1 MTKKIKRGLA
11 LFAAGVLL
19 TSSAAAYAAQLP
31 NENAA
36 APALSS
42 SSQQELGVSIGL
54 SSYTLTADRI
64 QASFE
69 VAPIGTGYLQFR
81 AANYHVLVETETG
94 AGTSTYQTVVDEDQ
108 GGSPNHFDL
117 DEAISIEEGAR
128 VHVRLTVSGP
138 AFYGYTY
145 VGDATGTQDFYFTL

>member
-42 SSQQELGVSIGL
+42 SSQQELGVSIEL
-54 SSYTLTADRI
+54 ISYTLTSDRI
-64 QASFE
+64 QASFH
-69 VAPIGTGYLQFR
+69 ATPTTGMGSLQFR
-81 AANYHVLVETETG
+81 AANYHVLVETEDG
-94 AGTSTYQTVVDEDQ
+94 ADTSSFQTVVDKQ
-108 GGSPNHFDL
+108 QFNGSSFDL
-117 DEAISIEEGAR
+117 DEAISIEKGER
-128 VHVRLTVSGP
+128 VRVRLTVSGS

>member
-42 SSQQELGVSIGL
+42 SSQQEFGVSIEL

-64 QASFE
+64 QASFH
-69 VAPIGTGYLQFR
+69 ATPTGMDSLQFR
-81 AANYHVLVETETG
+81 LADYHVLVETENG
-94 AGTSTYQTVVDEDQ
+94 ADTSSFQTVVDKQ
-108 GGSPNHFDL
+108 QYSGSSFDL
-117 DEAISIEEGAR
+117 DEAISIEKGER

-138 AFYGYTY
+138 AFYGYSP